1 MLYNVSYLLINVEKQ
16 LARKKAKHMKNEKLK
31 SSLFGYSKKAVCEYL
46 AEMSEKSEAELN
58 KVAGEAK
65 AAQDE
70 IESLKAENK
79 KAAAEATKLR
89 QRIEDNDILSKQY
102 MKEIGDAKAELARLN
117 EVVKNLTEE
126 KEALSATLT
135 ALDAEKKAISE
146 ALISARQKA
155 DSIVEGAKMEADD
168 VMQKLA
174 IEREEQLRIAAIDME
189 NAKAAINKT
198 TGELVSLKQEVIA
211 AMNKYKSELE
221 YIISEYK
228 M

>member
-1 MLYNVSYLLINVEKQ
+1 
-16 LARKKAKHMKNEKLK
+16 MKNEKLGTA
-31 SSLFGYSKKAVCEYL
+31 LFGYRKKAVCEYL
-46 AEMSEKSEAELN
+46 AEMSEKSETELN
-58 KVAGEAK
+58 KYADEVK
-65 AAQDE
+65 AAQNE

-89 QRIEDNDILSKQY
+89 ERIEDNDVLSKQY

-117 EVVKNLTEE
+117 EVVKSLTEE
-126 KEALSATLT
+126 KESLSA
-135 ALDAEKKAISE
+135 ALAAMDAEKKAISE

>member
-1 MLYNVSYLLINVEKQ
+1 
-16 LARKKAKHMKNEKLK
+16 MKNEKLGTA
-31 SSLFGYSKKAVCEYL
+31 LFGYSKKAVCEYL

-79 KAAAEATKLR
+79 KAAAEAAKLR
-89 QRIEDNDILSKQY
+89 ERIEDNDILSKQY

-126 KEALSATLT
+126 KEALSAALA

>member
-1 MLYNVSYLLINVEKQ
+1 
-16 LARKKAKHMKNEKLK
+16 MKNEKLS
-31 SSLFGYSKKAVCEYL
+31 SSLFGYSKKSVREYL
-46 AEMSEKSEAELN
+46 AEMSEKSEAELE
-58 KVAGEAK
+58 KYAGEVK
-65 AAQDE
+65 AANDE

-79 KAAAEATKLR
+79 KAAAEAAKLR
-89 QRIEDNDILSKQY
+89 ERIEDNDILSKQY
-102 MKEIGDAKAELARLN
+102 MKEIGDAKAELARLT
-117 EVVKNLTEE
+117 EMVKNLTDE
-126 KEALSATLT
+126 KNALSASLS
-135 ALDAEKKAISE
+135 AIEAEKAAISA

-211 AMNKYKSELE
+211 AMNKYKS
-221 YIISEYK
+221 
-228 M
+228 

>member
-1 MLYNVSYLLINVEKQ
+1 
-16 LARKKAKHMKNEKLK
+16 MKNEKLS
-31 SSLFGYSKKAVCEYL
+31 SSLFGYSKKAVHEYL
-46 AEMSEKSEAELN
+46 AEMSTKSEEELN
-58 KVAGEAK
+58 KYAGEVK
-65 AAQDE
+65 SAQDE

-79 KAAAEATKLR
+79 KGAAEIAKLR
-89 QRIEDNDILSKQY
+89 ERIEDNDILNKQY
-102 MKEIGDAKAELARLN
+102 MKEIGDAKAELARLT
-117 EVVKNLTEE
+117 EMVKNLTDE
-126 KEALSATLT
+126 KNALSASLS
-135 ALDAEKKAISE
+135 AIEAEKAAISA